1 MWAHLSYN
9 VCRVSGECRQL
20 WRLAADISDHLS
32 QYIHDHNSQQ
42 LHCNFTRL
50 VPGNNLQQS
59 LHSEILN
66 IFEFYK
72 YFWLQIFFLIKISW
86 HKKYVFSDNIVRK
99 SWFLPIISGWT
110 ISEFSSNHFTPGG
123 RGAYRKLS
131 DFAQIFSVSVEQCW
145 KIIFSQCSSE
155 DWCVCVWEQV
165 WW

>member
-1 MWAHLSYN
+1 MNFIFGILNFPSVECVCFDCVKDIAIKWN
-9 VCRVSGECRQL
+9 VSSPQLYCVSGECRQL

-99 SWFLPIISGWT
+99 SWFLPIISGFNNLRIFVKSLHTWR
-110 ISEFSSNHFTPGG
+110 SRS
-123 RGAYRKLS
+123 LS
-131 DFAQIFSVSVEQCW
+131 
-145 KIIFSQCSSE
+145 
-155 DWCVCVWEQV
+155 
-165 WW
+165 